1 MNNTLQTI
9 LVIIT
14 VGFAVWFIIRKFF
27 WKAKKE
33 NSNSCGKDD
42 CGCH

>member
-1 MNNTLQTI
+1 MNNSLQTI

-14 VGFAVWFIIRKFF
+14 VSVAVGFLVKKFL
-27 WKAKKE
+27 WKPKK
-33 NSNSCGKDD
+33 NKNDSCGNDD

>member
-14 VGFAVWFIIRKFF
+14 VSFAVGFLVKKFLWNPRK
-27 WKAKKE
+27 KKD
-33 NSNSCGKDD
+33 NSCESD

>member
-1 MNNTLQTI
+1 MNNTTQTI

-14 VGFAVWFIIRKFF
+14 VSFAVGFLVKKFL
-27 WKAKKE
+27 WNPNKKKE
-33 NSNSCGKDD
+33 NSCGDDD

>member
-1 MNNTLQTI
+1 MNDNLQTI

-14 VGFAVWFIIRKFF
+14 VGFAAWFLVKKFL
-27 WKAKKE
+27 WNPKKKK
-33 NSNSCGKDD
+33 NSCDKDD

>member
-1 MNNTLQTI
+1 MNNTFQNI

-14 VGFAVWFIIRKFF
+14 MGFAVWFLVRKFL
-27 WKAKKE
+27 WKTKQN

>member
-14 VGFAVWFIIRKFF
+14 VGLAVWFLVRKFV
-27 WKAKKE
+27 WKPKK
-33 NSNSCGKDD
+33 SNSDSCSKDD

>member
-14 VGFAVWFIIRKFF
+14 VGFAVWFLVRKFV
-27 WKAKKE
+27 WKPKK
-33 NSNSCGKDD
+33 NNNDSCGKDD